1 MKKALFIIPALLAA
15 LSCTKEEAGQTDI
28 LLMTESFNI
37 DYAAQEI
44 EFSYDIIN
52 PIDGAEVTVTTDAD
66 WVSVKEVGA
75 DGTKLSVTENKV
87 RWKAREA
94 ELKLS
99 YGDEIRKTFLLKQDY
114 LKAAVVFQT
123 QKATIDLHE
132 QKVSAPFEI
141 RNHLIGRW
149 PTVKETEIPEWIEI
163 TVSGNDVESSLDISV
178 TKNTSGESRE
188 FTVILEYPGAEDTEF
203 TLIQDNKSYYEFID
217 GVKWATQ
224 NAGTDEENP
233 YGKLYSHEMTI
244 FSCPEGWRAPTWS
257 ELQALYKNSSD
268 WTTEGGLQG
277 VWFSGSKP
285 YSEDVP
291 AVFFPAGG
299 YKKGGEL
306 RYFEERG
313 CYISGLRGG
322 YNNNSSI
329 AVCFEKKYFIDI
341 RTEYNSLDYMGS
353 LRCVMNQ

>member
-1 MKKALFIIPALLAA
+1 MKKLCLIIPALLAT
-15 LSCTKEEAGQTDI
+15 LSCTKETGEPDVM
-28 LLMTESFNI
+28 LMTEAFNI
-37 DYAAQEI
+37 DYAAQEV

-52 PIDGAEVTVTTDAD
+52 PSGDAAISVTTEAD
-66 WVSVKEVGA
+66 WVTVKEIGEDGA
-75 DGTKLSVTENKV
+75 TVSVTENTV

-94 ELKLS
+94 RLTLT
-99 YGDEIRKTFLLKQDY
+99 YGDKAQKTFLLKQDY
-114 LKAAVVFQT
+114 LHAAVVFLT
-123 QKATIDLHE
+123 QEATIDLHA
-132 QKVSAPFEI
+132 QNVSIPYEI

-149 PTVKETEIPEWIEI
+149 PTVKDTEIPEWIEI
-163 TVSGNDVESSLDISV
+163 TVSGNDFESSLDISV
-178 TKNTSGESRE
+178 TENMSGEDRI
-188 FTVILEYPGAEDTEF
+188 FTVILEYPGAEDAQF
-203 TLIQDNKSYYEFID
+203 TIIQESQSYYEFID

-224 NAGTDEENP
+224 NVGTDEENP
-233 YGKLYSHEMTI
+233 YGKLYSHEMTL

-257 ELQALYKNSSD
+257 ELQALYKHTSG
-268 WTTEGGLQG
+268 WTTVDGLQG

-299 YKKGGEL
+299 YRKGGEL
-306 RYFEERG
+306 KRFEECG

-329 AVCFEKKYFIDI
+329 AVCFEKKSIIDI
-341 RTEYNSLDYMGS
+341 RTEYQSLDYMGS